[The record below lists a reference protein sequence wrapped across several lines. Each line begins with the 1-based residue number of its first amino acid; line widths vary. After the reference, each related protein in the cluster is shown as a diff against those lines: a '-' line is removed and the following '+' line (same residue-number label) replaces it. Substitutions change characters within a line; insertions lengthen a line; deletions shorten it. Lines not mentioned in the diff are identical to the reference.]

1 MNKRLQVMMDD
12 SELKEIQAIA
22 DNQHVSL
29 AEWVRRALR
38 TARDAQPKNNVQN
51 KLEAVRNAMQYDFP
65 ISDIDDILGEIETG
79 YGAGNDTE

>member
-1 MNKRLQVMMDD
+1 MMDE

-29 AEWVRRALR
+29 AEWVRRAIR
-38 TARDAQPKNNVQN
+38 AARDVQPRNNVQS

-79 YGAGNDTE
+79 YGAGNETE